1 MDYDIDP
8 KILEEIRRLSLSSD
22 VKFNRFFSDLTP
34 ETKNVL
40 ETIIRHYIPGVKS
53 IKRMIIQ
60 KYSAHDKG
68 RARITDIEIEMVE
81 GENIWVEMQNWNEK
95 KEEVAFRRW
104 EDLRHLQ
111 LKKAKG
117 RKCYLFV
124 LFNTK
129 ESEEEYKIWN
139 GFRDVES
146 VRYSMK
152 PDYHD
157 PQMDEEFF
165 PEEADGV
172 IMLLNTEKLS
182 KRSDALGD
190 IFSDLLVSG
199 NVELKNKDMEK
210 RRKEVFTEEEVR
222 KMCYEEQ
229 KLVEKFAEKI
239 AEEIA
244 EKKRIP
250 DIKFMASR
258 GISAED
264 ISEATQLPLEKVK
277 KILETE

>member
-1 MDYDIDP
+1 MDYNIDP
-8 KILEEIRRLSLSSD
+8 EILDEIRKLSLSSNT
-22 VKFNRFFSDLTP
+22 KFNRFFGDLTP

-68 RARITDIEIEMVE
+68 RARITDIEIEMME

-182 KRSDALGD
+182 KRSDTLGD
-190 IFSDLLVSG
+190 IFSDLLVPG
-199 NVELKNKDMEK
+199 NVELKNRDMEK
-210 RRKEVFTEEEVR
+210 RRKEVFTEEEELA
-222 KMCYEEQ
+222 MCYEEQ
-229 KLVEKFAEKI
+229 KMHERLLERRESKN
-239 AEEIA
+239 
-244 EKKRIP
+244 RIE
-250 DIKFMASR
+250 DIKFMASH
-258 GISAED
+258 GITAEE
-264 ISEATQLPLEKVK
+264 ISEGINYPLEKVK
-277 KILETE
+277 KILEME

>member
-1 MDYDIDP
+1 MA
-8 KILEEIRRLSLSSD
+8 KTFGLRCRTGTRRGK
-22 VKFNRFFSDLTP
+22 KF
-34 ETKNVL
+34 V
-40 ETIIRHYIPGVKS
+40 
-53 IKRMIIQ
+53 
-60 KYSAHDKG
+60 
-68 RARITDIEIEMVE
+68 
-81 GENIWVEMQNWNEK
+81 
-95 KEEVAFRRW
+95 FRRW
-104 EDLRHLQ
+104 EDERHLQ
-111 LKKAKG
+111 IKKAKG

-124 LFNTK
+124 LLNPRETEK
-129 ESEEEYKIWN
+129 EYKIWD
-139 GFRDVES
+139 GFRDVEAI
-146 VRYSMK
+146 RYSMK

-190 IFSDLLVSG
+190 IFSDLLVPG

-229 KLVEKFAEKI
+229 KMHERLLEHALEKS
-239 AEEIA
+239 
-244 EKKRIP
+244 RIQ

-258 GISAED
+258 GITADE
-264 ISEATQLPLEKVK
+264 ISEGINYPLEKVK
-277 KILETE
+277 KILEME

>member
-1 MDYDIDP
+1 MDYNIDP
-8 KILEEIRRLSLSSD
+8 EILDEIRKLSLSSNT
-22 VKFNRFFSDLTP
+22 KFNRFFGDLTP

-68 RARITDIEIEMVE
+68 RARITDIEIEMME

-182 KRSDALGD
+182 KRSDTLGD
-190 IFSDLLVSG
+190 IFSDLLVPG
-199 NVELKNKDMEK
+199 NVELKNRDMEK
-210 RRKEVFTEEEVR
+210 RRKEVFYR
-222 KMCYEEQ
+222 RGG
-229 KLVEKFAEKI
+229 
-239 AEEIA
+239 
-244 EKKRIP
+244 KK
-250 DIKFMASR
+250 D
-258 GISAED
+258 
-264 ISEATQLPLEKVK
+264 VY
-277 KILETE
+277 

>member
-1 MDYDIDP
+1 MDKDIDP

-22 VKFNRFFSDLTP
+22 VKFNRFFGDLTP

-53 IKRMIIQ
+53 IKNMLVQ
-60 KYSAHDKG
+60 KYAAHDKG
-68 RARITDIEIEMVE
+68 RARITDIEIEMMD

-95 KEEVAFRRW
+95 REEVVFRRW
-104 EDLRHLQ
+104 EDERHLQ

-124 LFNTK
+124 LLNVK
-129 ESEEEYKIWN
+129 ESEEEYKIWD
-139 GFRDVES
+139 GFRDLEAI
-146 VRYSMK
+146 RYSMK

-157 PQMDEEFF
+157 GGMNEEIF

-172 IMLLNTEKLS
+172 IIFLNTERLS
-182 KRSDALGD
+182 ERKDTLGD
-190 IFSDLLVSG
+190 IFHDLLVPG

-229 KLVEKFAEKI
+229 KMHERLMEPFMIKSIKFMYAEGISPEKI
-239 AEEIA
+239 A
-244 EKKRIP
+244 K
-250 DIKFMASR
+250 
-258 GISAED
+258 GIN
-264 ISEATQLPLEKVK
+264 LPLEKVK
-277 KILETE
+277 KILETK

>member
-1 MDYDIDP
+1 M
-8 KILEEIRRLSLSSD
+8 
-22 VKFNRFFSDLTP
+22 
-34 ETKNVL
+34 
-40 ETIIRHYIPGVKS
+40 
-53 IKRMIIQ
+53 
-60 KYSAHDKG
+60 
-68 RARITDIEIEMVE
+68 E

-95 KEEVAFRRW
+95 KEEVKFLRW

-182 KRSDALGD
+182 KRSNTLGD
-190 IFSDLLVSG
+190 IFSYLLVPG
-199 NVELKNKDMEK
+199 NVELKNRDMEK
-210 RRKEVFTEEEVR
+210 RRKEVFTEEEVI

-264 ISEATQLPLEKVK
+264 ISEGTQLPLEKVK

>member
-1 MDYDIDP
+1 MDKDIDP

-22 VKFNRFFSDLTP
+22 VKFNRFFGDLTP

-53 IKRMIIQ
+53 IKNMLVQ
-60 KYSAHDKG
+60 KYAAHDKG
-68 RARITDIEIEMVE
+68 RARITDIEIEMVD

-95 KEEVAFRRW
+95 REEVVFRRW
-104 EDLRHLQ
+104 EDERHLQ
-111 LKKAKG
+111 IKKAKG

-124 LFNTK
+124 LLNPRETEK
-129 ESEEEYKIWN
+129 EYKIWD
-139 GFRDVES
+139 GFRDTES
-146 VRYSMK
+146 IRYSMK
-152 PDYHD
+152 PDYHA

-190 IFSDLLVSG
+190 IFSDLLVPG

-210 RRKEVFTEEEVR
+210 RRKEIFTEEEVR

-229 KLVEKFAEKI
+229 KMHERLMEPFKI
-239 AEEIA
+239 
-244 EKKRIP
+244 KS
-250 DIKFMASR
+250 IKYMHSLGA
-258 GISAED
+258 SAED
-264 ISEATQLPLEKVK
+264 ISKKTDEPLEKVK
-277 KILETE
+277 KYQIVRKVWK

>member
-1 MDYDIDP
+1 MDKDIDP

-22 VKFNRFFSDLTP
+22 VKFNRFFGDLTP

-53 IKRMIIQ
+53 IKNMLVQ
-60 KYSAHDKG
+60 KYAAHDKG

-104 EDLRHLQ
+104 EDKRHLQ
-111 LKKAKG
+111 IKKAKG

-124 LFNTK
+124 LLNPRETEK
-129 ESEEEYKIWN
+129 EYKIWD
-139 GFRDVES
+139 GFRDTES
-146 VRYSMK
+146 IRYSMK

-190 IFSDLLVSG
+190 IFSDLLVPG

-229 KLVEKFAEKI
+229 KMHERLMEPFKI
-239 AEEIA
+239 
-244 EKKRIP
+244 KS
-250 DIKFMASR
+250 IKYMHSLGA
-258 GISAED
+258 SAED
-264 ISEATQLPLEKVK
+264 ISKKTDEPLEKVK